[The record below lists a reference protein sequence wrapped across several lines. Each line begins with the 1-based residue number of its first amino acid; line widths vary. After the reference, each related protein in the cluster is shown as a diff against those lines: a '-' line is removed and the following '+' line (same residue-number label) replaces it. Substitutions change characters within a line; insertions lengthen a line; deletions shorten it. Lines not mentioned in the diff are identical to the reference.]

1 MIPARHRLVLGL
13 ALFVL
18 AASGCG
24 RTAVEQAAVRA
35 QEACIAAL
43 EPVSKDRPPSVS
55 ELASAVRDAEAAAR
69 VDERWAP
76 LRDRVRAFRSSL
88 DSEVGRAPLDALV
101 EECGRVNQIVKEN
114 RDDV

>member
-1 MIPARHRLVLGL
+1 MIPARHRVILGM
-13 ALFVL
+13 ALSGL
-18 AASGCG
+18 AASACG

-43 EPVSKDRPPSVS
+43 EPVSKDQKPSVS
-55 ELASAVRDAEAAAR
+55 DLASAVRDAEAAAR

-76 LRDRVRAFRSSL
+76 LRDRVRELRSTL
-88 DSEVGRAPLDALV
+88 GKEAGRARLDALV
-101 EECGRVNQIVKEN
+101 EECGRVNQIVKDN